1 MSRSERNQ
9 TQVNPFLK
17 IKIVFLIMLFVGLMV
32 ITNIYLNGIIRIET
46 PEVDLG
52 RKVVVHLEDGK
63 EVQTYENLLVKKK
76 GKLYYQGEF
85 NTIDVTGGIV
95 VFQDWD

>member
-17 IKIVFLIMLFVGLMV
+17 IKIMFLIMLFVGLMV
-32 ITNIYLNGIIRIET
+32 ITNIYLNGIIRVET

-52 RKVVVHLEDGK
+52 RKVVIHLEDGK
-63 EVQTYENLLVKKK
+63 EVQTYENLLVNKK

>member
-1 MSRSERNQ
+1 
-9 TQVNPFLK
+9 VNPFLK
-17 IKIVFLIMLFVGLMV
+17 IKIMFLIMLFVGLMV
-32 ITNIYLNGIIRIET
+32 ITNIYLNGIIRVET

-52 RKVVVHLEDGK
+52 RKVVIHLEDGK

>member
-1 MSRSERNQ
+1 
-9 TQVNPFLK
+9 
-17 IKIVFLIMLFVGLMV
+17 MLFVGLMV